1 MAPKPL
7 TVQDVLNLAG
17 VFSGM
22 LGGQFRKLA
31 GQSGVLPPVRQAA
44 REGIEATRGIF
55 RAPSSAAKSIEAPRY
70 PMGGGSTPAVPRP
83 EPPVA
88 GVFQPPTTPALRT
101 RAPESPVTV
110 PTVTQPSFPG
120 VSRPKVSPE
129 LARRI
134 EAQGSIKLMA
144 DDAGNQFYIG
154 PGGRVLSPRE
164 VDEAF
169 AGITPKYIDTN
180 PAVPGA
186 MQGPVRAALPDLDP
200 KGTVY
205 RQPTLFSPADNPAVR
220 AFYEA
225 GGQPKAFA
233 HKKAGGFDAASQLVR
248 ESDEVPSL
256 VYGPRPDGAPGQL
269 PLNLRTDI
277 TSAWSPK
284 GAELR
289 NLMANLQ
296 GRLPLLVGL
305 GTAGATAAG
314 VTALNMMGGGGE
326 ETPLGPTTA
335 RPPASVEE
343 QTAPNNV
350 DATREVL
357 QSEAARA
364 AAADLAAGGA
374 AAQTQRY
381 SSGDSNLRQAAQAAA
396 ASARLDP
403 SRTGGAS
410 TTPTKGTVGAPADYK
425 QIAQYYA
432 ARRQEALAPKTTDQ
446 TILDLQA
453 RGVLDKTGIAQWAA
467 ANPVLA
473 YELNQKLRSRDI
485 SQQSQNIVGAEITSP
500 LGSNVQNLV
509 PGSTQGLIDAAEG
522 KDPAIKDVT
531 NAAVSTS
538 IAPMPRDMQA
548 FFNRVGFQ
556 NRAY

>member
-7 TVQDVLNLAG
+7 TAQDVLNLAG

-31 GQSGVLPPVRQAA
+31 GQSGVLPPSRPGA
-44 REGIEATRGIF
+44 REGIEAVRGIF
-55 RAPSSAAKSIEAPRY
+55 RAPSPAAKPAAASRY

-88 GVFQPPTTPALRT
+88 GVFQPPAAPALRT
-101 RAPESPVTV
+101 RAPEPPVTV

-120 VSRPKVSPE
+120 VSRPTGSPE

-134 EAQGSIKLMA
+134 EAQESVKLMA
-144 DDAGNQFYIG
+144 DDAGNQYYIG

-169 AGITPKYIDTN
+169 DGITPKSIDTN
-180 PAVPGA
+180 PAVQGA

-205 RQPTLFSPADNPAVR
+205 RQPTLFSPGDNPAVR

-233 HKKAGGFDAASQLVR
+233 YKKAGGFDAASQLVR
-248 ESDEVPSL
+248 ESDEIPSL

-289 NLMANLQ
+289 NLMVNLQ
-296 GRLPLLVGL
+296 GRLPLIAGL
-305 GTAGATAAG
+305 GTAGVVATGA
-314 VTALNMMGGGGE
+314 TALNLMGRGGE

-335 RPPASVEE
+335 KPPVSVEE

-403 SRTGGAS
+403 SRTGGAQ
-410 TTPTKGTVGAPADYK
+410 TAPTKGTVAAPADYK

-432 ARRQEALAPKTTDQ
+432 ARRQEALKPKTTDQ
-446 TILDLQA
+446 TILELQA
-453 RGVLDKTGIAQWAA
+453 SGALDKTGIAQWAA

-500 LGSNVQNLV
+500 LGSNVPNLV
-509 PGSTQGLIDAAEG
+509 SGSTQGLIQAAEG
-522 KDPAIKDVT
+522 QDTALKDVT
-531 NAAVSTS
+531 NGTISTS

>member
-7 TVQDVLNLAG
+7 TAQDLLNLAG
-17 VFSGM
+17 VFAGT

-31 GQSGVLPPVRQAA
+31 GQSGVLPAVRQGA
-44 REGIEATRGIF
+44 REGIESVRGVFSPTRAVAQPASAARYVMEAAPTAAARRAEPPVQGIF
-55 RAPSSAAKSIEAPRY
+55 QPPA
-70 PMGGGSTPAVPRP
+70 TPAVRAQQ
-83 EPPVA
+83 PPVA
-88 GVFQPPTTPALRT
+88 PPTI
-101 RAPESPVTV
+101 S
-110 PTVTQPSFPG
+110 
-120 VSRPKVSPE
+120 
-129 LARRI
+129 
-134 EAQGSIKLMA
+134 QGAI
-144 DDAGNQFYIG
+144 
-154 PGGRVLSPRE
+154 
-164 VDEAF
+164 
-169 AGITPKYIDTN
+169 
-180 PAVPGA
+180 
-186 MQGPVRAALPDLDP
+186 QGPVRAVLPELDAP
-200 KGTVY
+200 GTSY
-205 RQPTLFSPADNPAVR
+205 KQTSLFSPADNPAVR

-233 HKKAGGFDAASQLVR
+233 YKKAGGFDAASQLVR
-248 ESDEVPSL
+248 ESDEIPSL

-364 AAADLAAGGA
+364 AAADVAAGGA

-403 SRTGGAS
+403 SRTGGAP
-410 TTPTKGTVGAPADYK
+410 TAPTKGTVGAPADYK

-446 TILDLQA
+446 TILELQA
-453 RGVLDKTGIAQWAA
+453 RGALDKTGIAQWAA

>member
-7 TVQDVLNLAG
+7 TAQDLLNLAG
-17 VFSGM
+17 VFAGT

-31 GQSGVLPPVRQAA
+31 GQSGVLPPARQAA
-44 REGIEATRGIF
+44 REGIEGVRGIF
-55 RAPSSAAKSIEAPRY
+55 NAAPAAAKPAAAARYAMEGSPVPTVRRPEPSVMGVFQAP
-70 PMGGGSTPAVPRP
+70 STPAVRVQQ
-83 EPPVA
+83 PPVA
-88 GVFQPPTTPALRT
+88 APTI
-101 RAPESPVTV
+101 S
-110 PTVTQPSFPG
+110 
-120 VSRPKVSPE
+120 
-129 LARRI
+129 
-134 EAQGSIKLMA
+134 QGS
-144 DDAGNQFYIG
+144 
-154 PGGRVLSPRE
+154 
-164 VDEAF
+164 
-169 AGITPKYIDTN
+169 
-180 PAVPGA
+180 
-186 MQGPVRAALPDLDP
+186 MQGPVRAVLPELDAP
-200 KGTVY
+200 GTTY
-205 RQPTLFSPADNPAVR
+205 KQTSIFSPADNPAVR
-220 AFYEA
+220 SFYET

-233 HKKAGGFDAASQLVR
+233 YKKAEGFDAASQLVR
-248 ESDEVPSL
+248 ESDEIPSL

-314 VTALNMMGGGGE
+314 ITAFNLAGGGE

-335 RPPASVEE
+335 KPPGSLEE

-350 DATREVL
+350 DATIGAA
-357 QSEAARA
+357 QTEAARA
-364 AAADLAAGGA
+364 AAADVAAGGL
-374 AAQTQRY
+374 AAQTQRF
-381 SSGDSNLRQAAQAAA
+381 SERDSNLRQAAQAAA

-403 SRTGGAS
+403 SRTGGVQTA
-410 TTPTKGTVGAPADYK
+410 PTKGSVGAPADYK
-425 QIAQYYA
+425 KIAEYYA
-432 ARRQEALAPKTTDQ
+432 ARRQEATKPKSVDQ
-446 TILDLQA
+446 SILDLQA
-453 RGVLDKTGIAQWAA
+453 RGALDQPGIAQWAA
-467 ANPVLA
+467 SNPVLA
-473 YELNQKLRSRDI
+473 YELSQKLRARDI
-485 SQQSQNIVGAEITSP
+485 SQQPKNVIGAEITSS

-556 NRAY
+556 NRVY